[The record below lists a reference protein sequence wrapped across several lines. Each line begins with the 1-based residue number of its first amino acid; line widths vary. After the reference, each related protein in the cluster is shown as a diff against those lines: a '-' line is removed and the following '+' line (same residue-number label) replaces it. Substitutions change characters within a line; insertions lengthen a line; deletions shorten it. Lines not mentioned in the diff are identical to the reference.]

1 MYKNLRIKQIALLFI
16 AIFAFESCKKDLT
29 PVNST
34 LQAASLSNANATLT
48 AKGGQTVTIM
58 GKNLLS
64 SGQTPTITLNTKHL
78 NIAYS
83 SNDSI
88 KVIIPKLVGSGKITI
103 TEGDKTYAG
112 PQFTYQYTA
121 TVTTV
126 AGTGKAGNNDGAG
139 DIATFN
145 CPWGITADLNGD
157 LYIADVYNRLIRK
170 IAAATGQVSSVSFG
184 GLDFDSPYNIAL
196 DTKKHDLYVTDF
208 NIHLAKIAAD
218 GSMSVIYT
226 GAATTTG
233 IAFGPDG
240 FLYMS
245 NNNLGTILKLTPDGQ
260 TATNFSSGIGT
271 PRNII
276 FNSNNTMFVAGYNA
290 ATASA
295 GIFQVDNTGAATF
308 VLPDK
313 SFGGWEIAADTYG
326 NFYEAD
332 HFNNVIRLID
342 PNGNAITIAGT
353 GAAADV
359 DGMGL
364 GASFNGPQGLT
375 IDANGTLYVTTYN
388 YDTKGGNKVRKI
400 VVD

>member
-1 MYKNLRIKQIALLFI
+1 MYKNRRFKQIALLFI
-16 AIFAFESCKKDLT
+16 AIFSFVSCKKDLT
-29 PVNST
+29 ETSPT
-34 LQAASLSNANATLT
+34 LIASLSNVNTILS
-48 AKGGQTVTIM
+48 AKGGQTITIM

-64 SGQTPTITLNTKHL
+64 SGQSPTIMLNAKHL

-88 KVIIPKLVGSGKITI
+88 KVVIPKLIGSGKITI
-103 TEGDKTYAG
+103 TEGDKTYQG
-112 PQFTYQYTA
+112 PSFTYQYVA
-121 TVTTV
+121 TVTTL
-126 AGTGKAGNNDGAG
+126 AGTGDAGTSDGAN

-170 IAAATGQVSSVSFG
+170 ITAATNQVSSISFG
-184 GLDFDSPYNIAL
+184 SLDFDSPYNIAL

-218 GSMSVIYT
+218 GSQSVIYT

-240 FLYMS
+240 FLYLS

-260 TATNFSSGIGT
+260 TVTNFSSGIGT

-276 FNSNNTMFVAGYNA
+276 FNSNNTMFVAGYNV

-295 GIFQVDNTGAATF
+295 GIFQVDNTGNATF

-313 SFGGWEIAADTYG
+313 AFGGWEIAADTYG
-326 NFYEAD
+326 DFYEAD

-342 PNGNAITIAGT
+342 PNGNAMTIAGN
-353 GAAADV
+353 GQAADV
-359 DGMGL
+359 DGIGL
-364 GASFNGPQGLT
+364 AASFNGPQGLT
-375 IDANGTLYVTTYN
+375 IDSNGNLYVTTYN
-388 YDTKGGNKVRKI
+388 YNTKGGNKVRKI
-400 VVD
+400 VVE

>member
-1 MYKNLRIKQIALLFI
+1 MYKNRHYKGIALLFI
-16 AIFAFESCKKDLT
+16 VIFSFVSCKKDLPET
-29 PVNST
+29 GSVLT
-34 LQAASLSNANATLT
+34 ASFSNNNGTLT

-64 SGQTPTITLNTKHL
+64 SVQTPTVTLNAQHL
-78 NIAYS
+78 YIAYL
-83 SNDSI
+83 SNDSL
-88 KVIIPKLVGSGKITI
+88 KVVIPKLIGSGKIAI
-103 TEGDKTYAG
+103 TAGGQTYPG
-112 PQFTYQYTA
+112 PEFIYQYVA
-121 TVTTV
+121 TVTTI
-126 AGTGKAGNNDGAG
+126 AGTGDVGNNDGENK
-139 DIATFN
+139 IATFN

-170 IAAATGQVSSVSFG
+170 ITAATNQVSSISFG
-184 GLDFDSPYNIAL
+184 SLDFDSPYNIAL

-208 NIHLAKIAAD
+208 NIHLAKIASD
-218 GSMSVIYT
+218 GSQSVIYT

-260 TATNFSSGIGT
+260 TVTNFSSGIGT

-276 FNSNNTMFVAGYNA
+276 FNSNNTMFVAGYNV

-295 GIFQVDNTGAATF
+295 GIFQVDNTGNATF
-308 VLPDK
+308 ALPDK

-326 NFYEAD
+326 DFYEAD

-342 PNGNAITIAGT
+342 PNGNAITIAGS
-353 GAAADV
+353 GEAADV
-359 DGMGL
+359 DGIGL
-364 GASFNGPQGLT
+364 SASFNGPQGLT
-375 IDANGTLYVTTYN
+375 IDSNGNLYVTTYN
-388 YDTKGGNKVRKI
+388 YNTKGGNKVRKI
-400 VVD
+400 VVE

>member
-1 MYKNLRIKQIALLFI
+1 MFI
-16 AIFAFESCKKDLT
+16 AIFSVVSCKKDL
-29 PVNST
+29 P
-34 LQAASLSNANATLT
+34 QAGIPLTASLSNGNTTLS
-48 AKGGQTVTIM
+48 AKGGQTITIL
-58 GKNLLS
+58 GKNLLA
-64 SGQTPTITLNTKHL
+64 SGQSPTITLNAKHL
-78 NIAYS
+78 TIAYS

-88 KVIIPKLVGSGKITI
+88 KVVIPKLIGSGRITI
-103 TEGDKTYAG
+103 SESGETYPG
-112 PQFTYQYTA
+112 PQFTYEYTA

-126 AGTGKAGNNDGAG
+126 AGTGAVGNNDGAN
-139 DIATFN
+139 DVATFN

-170 IAAATGQVSSVSFG
+170 ITAATNQVSGISFG
-184 GLDFDSPYNIAL
+184 SLDFDSPYNLAL

-208 NIHLAKIAAD
+208 NVHLAKIAAN
-218 GSMSVIYT
+218 GSISVIYT
-226 GAATTTG
+226 GAATTAG

-240 FLYMS
+240 YLYMS
-245 NNNLGTILKLTPDGQ
+245 NNNLGTIVKITPDGQ
-260 TATNFSSGIGT
+260 TVANFSSGITT

-276 FNSNNTMFVAGYNA
+276 FNSNNTMFVAGYNV

-295 GIFQVDNTGAATF
+295 GIFQVDNTGNATF

-313 SFGGWEIAADTYG
+313 AFGGWEIAADAYG

-342 PNGNAITIAGT
+342 PNGNAMTIAGSGT
-353 GAAADV
+353 AADV
-359 DGMGL
+359 DGIGQ

-375 IDANGTLYVTTYN
+375 IDTNGNLYVTTYN

-400 VVD
+400 VVE